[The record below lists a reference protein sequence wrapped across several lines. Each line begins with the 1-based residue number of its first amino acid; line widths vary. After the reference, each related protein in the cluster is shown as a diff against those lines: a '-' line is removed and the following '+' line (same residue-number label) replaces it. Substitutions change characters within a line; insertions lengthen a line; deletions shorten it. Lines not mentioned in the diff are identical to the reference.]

1 MNLKKI
7 DWTWWLN
14 NKPPSQQE
22 IADFYNIHKSS
33 VSKWI
38 SSLERGTA
46 NYAIKAALSMFV
58 KSNKKKDK

>member
-1 MNLKKI
+1 MDLKKI
-7 DWTWWLN
+7 NWAWWQN
-14 NKPPSQQE
+14 NQPSSQQQ

-46 NYAIKAALSMFV
+46 NYAIKAALAMFV
-58 KSNKKKDK
+58 ESNKKEDK